1 MKVSAVLEVNGK
13 EIKLEIPEEEI
24 KKLVEASEQQK
35 KTGYER
41 SENRSTY
48 YCIDYDGQVT
58 SDCDC
63 KADEDNSC
71 YETANYYSDKTVAEN
86 NARADALMRKLRR
99 FAVEHREK
107 ELNWISENQYKWV
120 IKYAYQNNLLFTD
133 WTISIRYFGSIYF
146 DSEKTAQA
154 AIEEFN
160 DELIWY
166 FTEYKDSL

>member
-24 KKLVEASEQQK
+24 TKLIEASEQQK

-99 FAVEHREK
+99 FAIEHRTK
-107 ELNWISENQYKWV
+107 ELDWNYIDER
-120 IKYAYQNNLLFTD
+120 KYFIAYDHGTKRLIDASNLTCQD
-133 WTISIRYFGSIYF
+133 FGKTYF
-146 DSEKTAQA
+146 DSKETAKA
-154 AIEEFN
+154 AIEEFK
-160 DELIWY
+160 DELLWY

>member
-1 MKVSAVLEVNGK
+1 MKGTL
-13 EIKLEIPEEEI
+13 KLEDGREFT
-24 KKLVEASEQQK
+24 VELGDKALDHLEKPK

-41 SENRSTY
+41 IENRSTY
-48 YCIDYDGQVT
+48 YCINYDGQVT

-99 FAVEHREK
+99 FAVEHRKK
-107 ELNWISENQYKWV
+107 ESDWKRWSDKFYIEYNHEDESLE
-120 IKYAYQNNLLFTD
+120 TD
-133 WTISIRYFGSIYF
+133 YDCIYHGFGKIYF
-146 DSEKTAQA
+146 DSNENAEA
-154 AIEEFN
+154 AIEEFK

>member
-24 KKLVEASEQQK
+24 KKLIEASEQQK

-107 ELNWISENQYKWV
+107 EFCWNDETQ
-120 IKYAYQNNLLFTD
+120 IKYEIYYYHKDQDINTSPCQTCQN
-133 WTISIRYFGSIYF
+133 FGSIYF
-146 DSEKTAQA
+146 DTLETAKA
-154 AIEEFN
+154 AIEEFK
-160 DELIWY
+160 DELLWY